1 MFQPCLHDVLTSM
14 EHGHFIW
21 GAMPVSDTVHAW
33 DSSTCMSQPC
43 PVKKK
48 KICETREQEEL
59 NTFSQYKESIHALIV
74 ALHSKIKKYSYSW
87 FVF

>member
-1 MFQPCLHDVLTSM
+1 MHVPAVSCL
-14 EHGHFIW
+14 
-21 GAMPVSDTVHAW
+21 
-33 DSSTCMSQPC
+33 
-43 PVKKK
+43 KKK

-59 NTFSQYKESIHALIV
+59 NTFSQNKESIHALIV